1 MTSKEALVGAS
12 FESQG
17 CDSTAKATGKARK
30 REWATCADPIFL
42 YYWPAARRYAA
53 ALPADALTPLAYS
66 GSRRRC
72 EGSAFV
78 AKPGKAVTRRIPLG
92 TALQDAASGTKGFG
106 TPSQPFRSAVASG
119 IPRDTA
125 LRRTKSNVLYS

>member
-72 EGSAFV
+72 EGSAYV
-78 AKPGKAVTRRIPLG
+78 EKPGKAVSRGIPLA
-92 TALQDAASGTKGFG
+92 TALQTLPPGRAHRDAAPAISECGGKRYSARHR
-106 TPSQPFRSAVASG
+106 SQADEKQRIV
-119 IPRDTA
+119 
-125 LRRTKSNVLYS
+125 